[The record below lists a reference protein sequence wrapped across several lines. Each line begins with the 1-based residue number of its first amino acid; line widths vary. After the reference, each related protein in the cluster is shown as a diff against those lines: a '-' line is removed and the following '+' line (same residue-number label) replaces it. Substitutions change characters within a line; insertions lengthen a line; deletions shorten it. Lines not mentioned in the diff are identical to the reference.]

1 MGQNTCYQ
9 VRTPDYQGIP
19 HLISIGNKGGG
30 SHNHDGLREIKPLT
44 VFILRQYRRK
54 EILPA
59 QEMNHEFFNPAA
71 LQIVAMNPDHIQ
83 SLKIVGAVITVSS
96 TRTPD
101 TDTSGETIIRLLKEA
116 GIEIFH
122 YAIVPDTL
130 EAIRHEVITA
140 LKGANCIVLNG
151 GTGLTHDDCTIEAV
165 LPLMD
170 KRIEGF
176 GELFRMISYQ
186 EIGSSAMLSRA
197 LAGISGGKAIF
208 CIPGST
214 GAVKLAT
221 SGLIIPE
228 IGHILTHASK

>member
-1 MGQNTCYQ
+1 MRKNTLQ
-9 VRTPDYQGIP
+9 TWKI
-19 HLISIGNKGGG
+19 
-30 SHNHDGLREIKPLT
+30 
-44 VFILRQYRRK
+44 
-54 EILPA
+54 
-59 QEMNHEFFNPAA
+59 NHEFFNSTP
-71 LQIVAMNPDHIQ
+71 LQIVLMNPDHIQ
-83 SLKIVGAVITVSS
+83 SIKIIGAVITVSS
-96 TRTPD
+96 TRTQD
-101 TDTSGETIIRLLKEA
+101 TDTSGETLKRLLKGA
-116 GIEIFH
+116 GIEIAY
-122 YAIVPDTL
+122 YAIVPDTI

-140 LKGANCIVLNG
+140 MKVANCIVLNG

-165 LPLMD
+165 LPLID

-176 GELFRMISYQ
+176 GELFRMMSYL